1 MGLAFRIGSG
11 LRLLLLAVALDQ
23 VFDGAFDDVAVTSFR
38 VATAGEVNL
47 VTVGDSVFYL
57 LKGFECRSFGGL
69 NLGPQPAAVFGDSI
83 QACFD
88 SELSRRAGNVRPVVA
103 ERGAS
108 SDVNVGPIARSV
120 VSMPVDDLEVIQ
132 LFNG

>member
-1 MGLAFRIGSG
+1 M
-11 LRLLLLAVALDQ
+11 DQ
-23 VFDGAFDDVAVTSFR
+23 VLDGAFDDVAVTSFR
-38 VATAGEVNL
+38 VATACEVNL

-69 NLGPQPAAVFGDSI
+69 DLCPQPAAVFGDSI
-83 QACFD
+83 QASFD
-88 SELSRRAGNVRPVVA
+88 SELSSCAGYVRPVVA

-108 SDVNVGPIARSV
+108 SDVEVGAIAPSV
-120 VSMPVDDLEVIQ
+120 VGMPVDDLEVVQ